1 MARII
6 HGTLKR
12 AAFTIQDPLSPD
24 KIIPI
29 EVKEFEKPKIKI
41 DLSEYK
47 PKIHAEIKLEG
58 DITSIPSR
66 IHYEDL
72 KMNQVLEQVF
82 EKFIESGIKR
92 TF

>member
-6 HGTLKR
+6 RHLETSGVHNPGPVVT
-12 AAFTIQDPLSPD
+12 D

-72 KMNQVLEQVF
+72 K
-82 EKFIESGIKR
+82 
-92 TF
+92 

>member
-1 MARII
+1 M
-6 HGTLKR
+6 
-12 AAFTIQDPLSPD
+12 SPD

-82 EKFIESGIKR
+82 EKFIEKWYKTDLFKAQELKVDILISGEQQ
-92 TF
+92 